1 MKIRR
6 PVVVGADWALVRLTS
21 GEYLCVDTTTF
32 EGLRYIVGQ
41 EHEPDVIRVFRTF
54 LTQRSVVL
62 DIGANFGLYTALSA
76 SIVRNR
82 GRLYAFEG
90 NPRIFE
96 SLQRTIAANDLYL
109 NPNVVAANVLVSSE
123 SGRGVLHYSAKLPAG
138 GTMSNIHLLGGTQHA
153 VEVDM
158 TTIDDFLPPD
168 LAVDLVKIDVEGHE
182 PMVMRG
188 MEKTIARSPNIRIVT
203 EFAENLLAHT
213 VNPADFADYIRGL
226 GFAICRVL
234 PNFKIRLVPA
244 EEALGGINYCLLTRT
259 PEEDIRSV
267 EERRKLLPI
276 RVKRWLD
283 RHPVRW
289 GRWRRI
295 WGRW

>member
-1 MKIRR
+1 
-6 PVVVGADWALVRLTS
+6 
-21 GEYLCVDTTTF
+21 
-32 EGLRYIVGQ
+32 
-41 EHEPDVIRVFRTF
+41 
-54 LTQRSVVL
+54 
-62 DIGANFGLYTALSA
+62 
-76 SIVRNR
+76 
-82 GRLYAFEG
+82 
-90 NPRIFE
+90 
-96 SLQRTIAANDLYL
+96 
-109 NPNVVAANVLVSSE
+109 
-123 SGRGVLHYSAKLPAG
+123 
-138 GTMSNIHLLGGTQHA
+138 
-153 VEVDM
+153 M

-168 LAVDLVKIDVEGHE
+168 LTVDLVKIDVEGHE

-188 MEKTIARSPNIRIVT
+188 MEKTISRSPNIRIVT
-203 EFAENLLAHT
+203 EFAESLLAHT
-213 VNPADFADYIRGL
+213 LDPADFADYIRGL

-244 EEALGGINYCLLTRT
+244 GEALSGINYCLLTRT

-276 RVKRWLD
+276 RVKRWFN

>member
-6 PVVVGADWALVRLTS
+6 PIAVGAQWALVRLAS

-32 EGLRYIVGQ
+32 ETLGYILGW
-41 EHEPDVIRVFRTF
+41 EHEADVIRVFRTF

-76 SIVRNR
+76 SIVRNH

-90 NPRIFE
+90 NPRVFE
-96 SLQRTIAANDLYL
+96 SLQRTIIANQLYF
-109 NPNVVAANVLVSSE
+109 NANIVTANVLVSDK
-123 SGRGVLHYSAKLPAG
+123 SGRGVLHSSANFLSG
-138 GTMSNIHLLGGTQHA
+138 GTMSDIGLSAAVGRT

-158 TTIDDFLPPD
+158 TTVDDFLPSD
-168 LAVDLVKIDVEGHE
+168 LRVDLVKIDVEGHE
-182 PMVMRG
+182 PLVMRG
-188 MEKTIARSPNIRIVT
+188 MERTIARSPNIRLII
-203 EFAENLLAHT
+203 EFADHLLAHT
-213 VNPADFADYIRGL
+213 VAPADFADYIRGL
-226 GFAICRVL
+226 GFAICLVL
-234 PNFKIRLVPA
+234 PNFKIRLVPP
-244 EEALGGINYCLLTRT
+244 GNTPSGFNYCLLTRT

-267 EERRKLLPI
+267 EERRNFLPI
-276 RVKRWLD
+276 RFKRWLA

-295 WGRW
+295 WARW

>member
-6 PVVVGADWALVRLTS
+6 PIVAGADWALVRLAS

-32 EGLRYIVGQ
+32 EALAYILGG
-41 EHEPDVIRVFRTF
+41 EHEADVIRVFRTF

-76 SIVRNR
+76 SIVKNH

-90 NPRIFE
+90 NPRVFE

-123 SGRGVLHYSAKLPAG
+123 SGRGVLHYSANLPSG
-138 GTMSNIHLLGGTQHA
+138 GTMSDIHLAGGEQYA

-158 TTIDDFLPPD
+158 TTIDNFLPPD
-168 LAVDLVKIDVEGHE
+168 VTVDLVKIDVEGHE

-188 MEKTIARSPNIRIVT
+188 MERTIARSPNIRIVT
-203 EFAENLLAHT
+203 EFADSLLAHT
-213 VNPADFADYIRGL
+213 INPADFADYIRGL
-226 GFAICRVL
+226 GFAICHVL

-244 EEALGGINYCLLTRT
+244 GEALSGINYCLLTRT
-259 PEEDIRSV
+259 PEADIRSV

>member
-6 PVVVGADWALVRLTS
+6 PIVVGADWALVRLAS

-32 EGLRYIVGQ
+32 EALRYILGG
-41 EHEPDVIRVFRTF
+41 EHEADVIRVFRTF

-76 SIVRNR
+76 SIVKNH

-90 NPRIFE
+90 NPRVFE

-123 SGRGVLHYSAKLPAG
+123 SGRGVLHYSANLPAG
-138 GTMSNIHLLGGTQHA
+138 GTMSDIHLAGGKQYA

-158 TTIDDFLPPD
+158 TTIDNFLPPD
-168 LAVDLVKIDVEGHE
+168 VTVDLVKIDVEGHE

-188 MEKTIARSPNIRIVT
+188 MERTIARSPNIRIVT
-203 EFAENLLAHT
+203 EFADSLLAHT

-226 GFAICRVL
+226 GFAICHVL
-234 PNFKIRLVPA
+234 PNFKIKLVPA
-244 EEALGGINYCLLTRT
+244 GEALRGINYCLLTRT
-259 PEEDIRSV
+259 PEADIRSV
-267 EERRKLLPI
+267 EERRKLVPI